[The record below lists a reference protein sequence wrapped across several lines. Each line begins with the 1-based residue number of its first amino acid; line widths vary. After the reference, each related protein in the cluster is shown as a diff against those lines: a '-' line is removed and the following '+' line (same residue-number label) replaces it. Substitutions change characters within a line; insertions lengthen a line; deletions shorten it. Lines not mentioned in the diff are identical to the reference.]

1 MKALKAGGVVGCV
14 ILISLAVH
22 ESLPDTKVLVFS
34 NANGTE
40 AQSHRGYVP
49 DMYAAFIST
58 DGRIFGIEDHFL
70 YVSEDGGRLFR
81 QFGVLPK
88 ANADWFEKIKNHIAR
103 SKLART
109 FRKNPGPTNVIVLS
123 SGTILVF
130 YDHIYRSVNNGV
142 TFESVFSFGSDIG
155 APFGHG
161 EGIAVG
167 PDDTVYFGEYITTP
181 RPHQVRVF
189 RGSRDGT
196 EWDIVHTFPAGE
208 IFHIH
213 SIQFD
218 SYRSRYWI
226 TTGDSDAESKI
237 LYTDDG
243 FQSIHRLGGG
253 SQDWRVVSLMIT
265 KEHLYWGS
273 DNDREPA
280 GIFRW
285 SFMNRDFSKIIE
297 IGKPSYFSTIL
308 RDGTLVLS
316 TTYEPQSPYTGKYR
330 PDATTDLWGSRDGS
344 NWIKLLS
351 LPYEAHDTEWGPS
364 RAAIAFPGGTAT
376 NELLFTPL
384 STRGNRYDT
393 HFLTPD
399 LPAYH
404 DAARS

>member
-1 MKALKAGGVVGCV
+1 MKRLKPVLASLSLVL
-14 ILISLAVH
+14 ILLAVH
-22 ESLPDTKVLVFS
+22 ESVPNTKQLTAS
-34 NANGTE
+34 NPYGTE
-40 AQSHRGYVP
+40 GRHYLGYVP
-49 DMYAAFIST
+49 DLYAAFRAS
-58 DGRIFGIEDHFL
+58 DGRLFGIEDHFL

-81 QFGVLPK
+81 QLGVLPK
-88 ANADWFEKIKNHIAR
+88 ADADWFDKIKNHIAR
-103 SKLART
+103 SKLARI
-109 FRKNPGPTNVIVLS
+109 FRKNHGPTNVVVLS

-130 YDHIYRSVNNGV
+130 YDHIYRSSDGGL
-142 TFESVFSFGSDIG
+142 TFEPVFSFRGDVG
-155 APFGHG
+155 APFSYG

-167 PDDTVYFGEYITTP
+167 PDDTVYFGEYVTTP
-181 RPHQVRVF
+181 RPHHVRVF
-189 RGSRDGT
+189 KGSHDGT
-196 EWDIVHTFPAGE
+196 EWTMIYTFPSGD
-208 IFHIH
+208 IFHVH
-213 SIQFD
+213 SIQYD

-226 TTGDSDAESKI
+226 TTGDSDAESNI
-237 LYTDDG
+237 LYTDDD

-285 SFMNRDFSKIIE
+285 SFVKRDVSKIIE

-316 TTYEPQSPYTGKYR
+316 TTYEPQSPYTVKYR

-351 LPYEAHDTEWGPS
+351 FPYEAHDTEWGPS

-384 STRGNRYDT
+384 STKGNRYDT

-399 LPAYH
+399 VPAYQN
-404 DAARS
+404 AAKS